1 MSDTQARLAVYERR
15 ARFASEFDVPD
26 GGRYINDWASRLD
39 LVLAELERV
48 TADRDRAVDVAN
60 EAYDYDNKLREAL
73 REIMQLMIRHDDYR
87 AYKIARAA
95 LAGGARAA
103 QENQ

>member
-1 MSDTQARLAVYERR
+1 VSDTQT
-15 ARFASEFDVPD
+15 
-26 GGRYINDWASRLD
+26 RLD
-39 LVLAELERV
+39 AIRPPLEADATPIGRDWVDYAKALEAELERV
-48 TADRDRAVDVAN
+48 TAARDRAVDVAN